1 LSKAPPEF
9 LEILLLIRLND
20 FCQIPFNAACEV
32 MMSDSVPRKYDPWSV
47 VVVVLT
53 LVLFFVSIFVKGF
66 THELLLETGVF
77 LVSVKLILLGH
88 KNSLASDATAQKL
101 EQITLL
107 LERQNSHLRLVT
119 DLGRPDV

>member
-1 LSKAPPEF
+1 
-9 LEILLLIRLND
+9 
-20 FCQIPFNAACEV
+20 
-32 MMSDSVPRKYDPWSV
+32 MSDSVPRKYDPWSV

-53 LVLFFVSIFVKGF
+53 LVLFFVSIFANGF
-66 THELLLETGVF
+66 TYELLLETGVF